1 MASTW
6 ISLGLNI
13 VLALLKWYGA
23 SADTIQKY
31 MALVESTQNDGLI
44 SVNTKDKFISQK
56 EEILAEL
63 KAKQNPG
70 G

>member
-13 VLALLKWYGA
+13 VLFLLKWYGA

-31 MALVESTQNDGLI
+31 MTLVESTQNDGLI
-44 SVNTKDKFISQK
+44 SVNTKDKFVSQK

-63 KAKQNPG
+63 KAKQKPG